1 MADTIAT
8 VRTKKDGV
16 LYNIGDTIPDMGSIV
31 CVGIEAGNRKY
42 FEGLSKDSAKLPTTG
57 LATGSQVVWYDT
69 AGIEKFD
76 AESSEWIPFG
86 GQ

>member
-16 LYNIGDTIPDMGSIV
+16 LYNVGDTIPDMGSLV
-31 CVGIEAGNRKY
+31 CVSIEAGNRKY
-42 FEGLSKDSAKLPTTG
+42 FEGLSKDKAKLPTTG
-57 LATGSQVVWYDT
+57 LATGSQVVFYDT
-69 AGIEKFD
+69 AEIDKFD
-76 AESSEWIPFG
+76 AESSTWIVFG